1 MGPLRCDGVDRTRT
15 LDRTT
20 ARPPELPDCTR
31 TRRDIQPMEPND
43 IKNID
48 DPELIEAPETVE
60 AANTEHSD
68 ERSHGRGRRGMRGR
82 RPFGPNRPYRFA
94 LFVEEDGSYVLRSP
108 DLADRTAQVGSLDE
122 IGAAMQA
129 AIEQRAAEDAV
140 AAAEAEKDADYSGK
154 FVLRLPRS
162 MHRQL
167 AELAETE
174 GVSLNQLA
182 LAFLAQGMGRLDIAQ
197 EFAERRGPRGGH
209 RGPKGGPGRHGGRG
223 PGGRGFEGHEPE
235 RRHGRGSEGRD
246 FGRGPWSERGPEH
259 RFGGRGRGFGRGMGR
274 GRRPD
279 FTGFDV
285 PTPAEPDGPRT
296 V

>member
-1 MGPLRCDGVDRTRT
+1 
-15 LDRTT
+15 
-20 ARPPELPDCTR
+20 
-31 TRRDIQPMEPND
+31 MEPN
-43 IKNID
+43 NINNIND
-48 DPELIEAPETVE
+48 TEPIEEIETIEATGTE
-60 AANTEHSD
+60 AAEAEGAFD
-68 ERSHGRGRRGMRGR
+68 DRPRGRGRSGMRGR

-94 LFVEEDGSYVLRSP
+94 LFVEADGSYVLRSP
-108 DLADRTAQVGSLDE
+108 DLADRAAEVGSLDE
-122 IGAAMQA
+122 IGDAMRA

-182 LAFLAQGMGRLDIAQ
+182 LAFLAQGMGRIDTAQ

-209 RGPKGGPGRHGGRG
+209 RGPGGHGPGGGRGRHGGRG
-223 PGGRGFEGHEPE
+223 PEGRGFEGRDPAGHGPGGRGFG
-235 RRHGRGSEGRD
+235 RRHRD
-246 FGRGPWSERGPEH
+246 ERGPDE
-259 RFGGRGRGFGRGMGR
+259 RFGGRGRGFGPGFGRG

-279 FTGFDV
+279 VTGSDAGR
-285 PTPAEPDGPRT
+285 TPVDPERAQL